1 METVQG
7 GTNNNCA
14 TLNPTGLTTWRK
26 DDNQGSIRVKELSL
40 CAGHDLEVEHSDRG
54 PGMEYSDQGLEM
66 ERNVGPG
73 MEQNDQGPGMEHSD
87 QGPGME
93 HSDQGPGMEHS
104 DQGPGMEHSDHGP
117 EVLGM
122 EDIAKQGVV
131 AEGQWWHVNK
141 GGFPIPEE
149 TWEKMWQ
156 HVTDTHPSGAGI
168 EESIRERPCRR
179 VSRIMTSAGTTTSE
193 SQLVARLS
201 GSIPGC
207 SQRECTLW
215 PAQCAGEPDGRAD
228 VPAATAISFSQ

>member
-7 GTNNNCA
+7 GTNNCA
-14 TLNPTGLTTWRK
+14 TLNPTAITGLTTWRK
-26 DDNQGSIRVKELSL
+26 DENQGSKELSL
-40 CAGHDLEVEHSDRG
+40 CAGHDLEVEHSDQG
-54 PGMEYSDQGLEM
+54 PGMEHSDQSLEM
-66 ERNVGPG
+66 ERNDGPG
-73 MEQNDQGPGMEHSD
+73 MERNDQGPGMEHSD

-93 HSDQGPGMEHS
+93 HSDQ
-104 DQGPGMEHSDHGP
+104 GP